1 MTAKYSPPRDGRAL
15 PPQDLGGRVGGHPR
29 GAQAP
34 LRRPG
39 GAGGQGNHSDD
50 IRDAAMSMLIELEC
64 YYNDDMRETQP
75 CPLEL
80 N

>member
-1 MTAKYSPPRDGRAL
+1 MTAKYSPTCDGCAL
-15 PPQDLGGRVGGHPR
+15 PSQDLGGRVGGHPR

-39 GAGGQGNHSDD
+39 GAGRQGNHSDD

-64 YYNDDMRETQP
+64 YYNDDMRDAAMST
-75 CPLEL
+75 
-80 N
+80 